1 MKKILFVMFALII
14 SFTSILYGSDKKKE
28 ENNIKILIKVGEKK
42 LTATL
47 INNATS
53 RALITKFPL
62 TILLKDLYN
71 REMCYNF
78 SEDLPTDAVKYTDY
92 EVGDIIYWPPRHS
105 FVIMYAQNGE
115 RFAMQKIGRIDSYIE
130 ILKNIGDITVTLEVV
145 KQNL

>member
-1 MKKILFVMFALII
+1 MKRIFSIMFALTILF
-14 SFTSILYGSDKKKE
+14 SSILYGSDKKKE

-42 LTATL
+42 LTAAL

-62 TILLKDLYN
+62 TILMKDLYN

-78 SEDLPTDAVKYTDY
+78 TEELPADEVKYSGY
-92 EVGDIIYWPPRHS
+92 EVGDIIYWPPMHS

-115 RFAMQKIGRIDSYIE
+115 RFNMQKIGKIDSGME
-130 ILKNIGDITVTLEVV
+130 IFKTTGDVKVTFEVS
-145 KQNL
+145 K